1 MEGDEGGWKYAG
13 VRVLSADFGLVFRS
27 TAILF
32 ERPYFCVLMGVCWTG
47 WSGLLCA
54 VGSYAGAGGRCAQV
68 ARKAA
73 KCRGKRGN
81 TDKKTGAFVKNRL
94 RFTRKKRECLFMSFF
109 FGGICQGLYTQR
121 FLGVARR
128 PRPRVLE
135 VSKERL
141 KRKRN
146 Y

>member
-1 MEGDEGGWKYAG
+1 M
-13 VRVLSADFGLVFRS
+13 
-27 TAILF
+27 
-32 ERPYFCVLMGVCWTG
+32 P
-47 WSGLLCA
+47 
-54 VGSYAGAGGRCAQV
+54 
-68 ARKAA
+68 RKAWEH
-73 KCRGKRGN
+73 GQE
-81 TDKKTGAFVKNRL
+81 NR
-94 RFTRKKRECLFMSFF
+94 RFCWKPIKVYKEKKRVFIYEFF
-109 FGGICQGLYTQR
+109 FLGICQGLYTQR